1 MGATIETP
9 ATSVTLADGI
19 VTIRSKGVHSTLGSV
34 EQTFAAVRELV
45 GDDTC
50 PLLFDARQWPGG
62 DPQAWVKVI
71 ETLGEMFTAVAMMI
85 DIAATADVGP
95 FPKLIDRLVVPYR
108 IFEDEDAALD
118 FLREQL
124 PAI

>member
-1 MGATIETP
+1 MGETIETP
-9 ATSVTLADGI
+9 ATSVNLADGI

-34 EQTFAAVRELV
+34 EETFDAVRELV

-71 ETLGEMFTAVAMMI
+71 ETLGEMFTTVAMMI

-95 FPKLIDRLVVPYR
+95 PKLIDRLVVPYR
-108 IFEDEDAALD
+108 IFDEEDDAALD

>member
-1 MGATIETP
+1 
-9 ATSVTLADGI
+9 
-19 VTIRSKGVHSTLGSV
+19 
-34 EQTFAAVRELV
+34 
-45 GDDTC
+45 
-50 PLLFDARQWPGG
+50 
-62 DPQAWVKVI
+62 
-71 ETLGEMFTAVAMMI
+71 MFTAVAMMI